1 MAGIK
6 LRQSCP
12 LADGTIRLFL
22 RVTHRDKNSIVTLP
36 YVLNQGEWMDETEQV
51 VITPAMSYTRRK
63 ELEALREGVKRDKMR
78 MQEVVERLDGQGEFR
93 ARDATSA
100 YRHYFVLSD
109 FSTYMQEFID
119 RQKEK
124 VKEATL
130 ARYRSIQQSFLDFL
144 GTRAI
149 RLDELTEGLLRE
161 YVSYLQTGR
170 KVKGSTIASYLS
182 WLKTVWNQAV
192 LMDGLLPRHTPSP
205 FSRIEV
211 KKEPP
216 RKRALDEK
224 EIKKIADILPLIDD
238 ESLKLAG
245 YMFLFSFYCQGMPF
259 VDLAHLTEENLSG
272 DYLIYKRRKTEAQ
285 LKIKLLPEMR
295 EIIQMYSSDDRSYLF
310 PLLRGKEPTRKDYQ
324 RALRVQNKRLKRL
337 AKRVGIRKECLS
349 TYVARHTWATIAKK
363 RGVPEYIIS
372 SCLAHTSVR
381 TTRLYIKVF
390 DNKDVDTANAVVV
403 LGMKVKNGTFLWK
416 RRG

>member
-6 LRQSCP
+6 LRQTKP

-22 RVTHRDKNSIVTLP
+22 RVAHRDKNSVITLP
-36 YVLNQGEWMDETEQV
+36 YVLNPGEWSDETEQV
-51 VITPAMSYTRRK
+51 VITPAMSYVRRK
-63 ELEALREGVKRDKMR
+63 ELEEFGEGAKRGKKC
-78 MQEVVERLDGQGEFR
+78 MQEVVERLAAKGEFC

-100 YRHYFVLSD
+100 YRHYFGFSD
-109 FSTYMQEFID
+109 FRTYMQEFID

-130 ARYRSIQQSFLDFL
+130 ARYRSIQQSFLSFL

-161 YVSYLQTGR
+161 YVSYLQTQR
-170 KVKGSTIASYLS
+170 KVKGTTIASYLS
-182 WLKTVWNQAV
+182 WLESVWNQAV
-192 LMDGLLPRHTPSP
+192 LTDGLLPRNTPSP

-224 EIKKIADILPLIDD
+224 EIKKIADTLPLIDD

-259 VDLAHLTEENLSG
+259 VDLAHLTKENLSG

-285 LKIKLLPEMR
+285 LKIKLPPEMR
-295 EIIQMYSSDDRSYLF
+295 EIIQMYSSDDRPYLF
-310 PLLRGKEPTRKDYQ
+310 PLLRGKVPTRKDYQ

-372 SCLAHTSVR
+372 SCLAHTSIR
-381 TTRLYIKVF
+381 TTRMYIKVF

-403 LGMKVKNGTFLWK
+403 LGMKVKNNTFLWK
-416 RRG
+416 RRR